1 MQTPSYAIVA
11 FLMGAILSVYLPM
24 NSSASRYLGS
34 SMAASATFFFVATIT
49 SILIMVF
56 GGQSHCLARLRT
68 VPVYLHTA
76 GIISAFFIVGT
87 TFLIPKVGARPF
99 FILLVSGQILTAMI
113 VSHLGV
119 LESPQDPI
127 TVKKM
132 LAATLVIAGAVL
144 SAT

>member
-1 MQTPSYAIVA
+1 MQTPSYAVVA

-34 SMAASATFFFVATIT
+34 SMAASATFFVVATIT
-49 SILIMVF
+49 SILMMVF
-56 GGQSHCLARLRT
+56 GGESHCLARLKA
-68 VPVYLHTA
+68 VPVYLHIA
-76 GIISAFFIVGT
+76 GVISAFFIVGT

-99 FILLVSGQILTAMI
+99 FILLVSGQILTAMV
-113 VSHLGV
+113 VSHFGI
-119 LESPQDPI
+119 LESPQDPV